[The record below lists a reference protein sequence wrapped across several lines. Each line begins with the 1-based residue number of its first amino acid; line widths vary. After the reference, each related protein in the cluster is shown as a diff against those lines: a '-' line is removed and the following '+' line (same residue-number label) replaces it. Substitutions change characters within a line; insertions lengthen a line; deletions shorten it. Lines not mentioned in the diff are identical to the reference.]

1 MTNECKGCKVRRVG
15 CHANCGSYQAF
26 CAENETQ
33 KTAKR
38 LFLRKNSE
46 PIELLCSGYRKRSKK
61 RKLPYGGK

>member
-38 LFLRKNSE
+38 LFLREKF
-46 PIELLCSGYRKRSKK
+46 
-61 RKLPYGGK
+61 